1 MATSLYG
8 KQKMFAVESER
19 TLPPSLPEQFI
30 HVASEKV
37 EASQVEMLETVE
49 FGELRND
56 LDDALLLYVC

>member
-1 MATSLYG
+1 MAPSLYG

-19 TLPPSLPEQFI
+19 TLTPSLHEHFI

-49 FGELRND
+49 FGELRNELGD
-56 LDDALLLYVC
+56 TLLLYVC